1 MIWHPE
7 LILAGIFCVS
17 RLKKKEAA
25 PLARYVGMCLF
36 LTFRPIWVISC
47 IVFTIQLHADYARFL
62 IHKVKLGCSETSTCS
77 PSEGVSI
84 RSGSPVWCV
93 CSIFFECKN
102 MMAIYFSRL
111 ENTFCLFFLRNG
123 RTLCRSPRFFTLAA
137 SPELLEKAGPSHG
150 TPMGFQT
157 NLLPTSEGKV
167 CWA

>member
-1 MIWHPE
+1 MFQDWKRKKP
-7 LILAGIFCVS
+7 LPLRDLLWNVFIFDIPAYMS
-17 RLKKKEAA
+17 H
-25 PLARYVGMCLF
+25 
-36 LTFRPIWVISC
+36 ISC
-47 IVFTIQLHADYARFL
+47 TAFTIQLHADYARFL
-62 IHKVKLGCSETSTCS
+62 IYKVKLGCSETSPAVLQT
-77 PSEGVSI
+77 SEGVSI